1 MTRSIDLQ
9 VGRYSSPPTVAKT
22 SPESDKS
29 IRNSLNIVSGAE
41 RVEGVKECG
50 CWVLGTG
57 CWVLEGDEQVAG
69 CQPKFPR
76 IFIVH

>member
-50 CWVLGTG
+50 CWVLITR

-69 CQPKFPR
+69 CQPK
-76 IFIVH
+76 ISAGFIVH